1 MQNNNP
7 MQMMQQF
14 QQFMSGYKGNPQQDA
29 MQMIQSANLNQNQL
43 NKIQSAANMIYSMAQ
58 KFGILK

>member
-14 QQFMSGYKGNPQQDA
+14 RQFMSGYKGNPQQEA
-29 MQMIQSANLNQNQL
+29 MQMIQNANLNQNQL
-43 NKIQSAANMIYSMAQ
+43 NKIQGAANMIYGMAQ